1 LLYHL
6 PGATGIGFLGSMK
19 SYENCGLTKF
29 HKHLSIDAS
38 ISSLCYSPQPDGCSR
53 PHLATGLTTGEVK
66 VFEPLSGPLFTLQHP
81 VDKSAVTSIAYSRDG
96 KTFVVGHENGELHF
110 WRGNKL
116 TLYLCQYS
124 LQH

>member
-1 LLYHL
+1 MLHFFSYTYSYRHIAIGYNTSLDILETRSGALLYHL

-29 HKHLSIDAS
+29 HKHLSIDAP
-38 ISSLCYSPQPDGCSR
+38 ISSLCYSPQPVGCSR

-81 VDKSAVTSIAYSRDG
+81 VVSSM
-96 KTFVVGHENGELHF
+96 
-110 WRGNKL
+110 
-116 TLYLCQYS
+116 
-124 LQH
+124 